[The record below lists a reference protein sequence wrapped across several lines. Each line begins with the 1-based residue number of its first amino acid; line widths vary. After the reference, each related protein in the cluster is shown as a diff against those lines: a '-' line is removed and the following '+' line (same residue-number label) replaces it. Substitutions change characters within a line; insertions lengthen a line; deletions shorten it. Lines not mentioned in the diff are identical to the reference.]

1 MTWTLAAILAA
12 FAVGLNVGI
21 VVMGMLV
28 AGTQS

>member
-1 MTWTLAAILAA
+1 MSWTLVAILVA
-12 FAVGLNVGI
+12 FAVGLNLGM

>member
-1 MTWTLAAILAA
+1 MSWTLAVIIAA